1 MSMEEV
7 FVLDIGTRTIAGL
20 VMAATDEGFEIKEA
34 RLLQQLPGA
43 MADGQ
48 IHHIGSVART
58 IRKIKEELE
67 SACGYSFRSAAVAA
81 AGRSL
86 LTETGSSSF
95 DLLPTQRLTADQV
108 RALELDAVRN
118 AVEKLSTD
126 SAAGVMHSF
135 LCVGYSVI
143 QYYLDGETI
152 GSLQGHQG
160 RHAQAEVIAT
170 FLPRIVVD
178 SLGTALSEADLTMD
192 TLTLEPIA
200 AMHVVVPPTMRML
213 NIALVDVGAGTS
225 DLAVSADGTVKGYG
239 MVAYA
244 GDAITKG
251 LADHFLLDFKVAEKV
266 KVELRPD
273 EISTC
278 QDVFGNTL
286 HLAYEDVLAVIKP
299 RVEILAEKI
308 AQEIIKLN
316 GGPPK
321 GAILIGGGS
330 RVPGFAELLAKHL
343 ELPENLVRIRDRSS
357 LEIVQGFPH
366 FNGPE
371 AITPIGIGCAHLD
384 RLAMELI
391 HVTVNGSHL
400 QFLNMASSTVGE
412 ALLHAGLDPAEL
424 VGRPG
429 PAFTVELNGRCITL
443 PGTLGEPAVIQKNGE
458 PCELSAPLADGDQ
471 LVVRAGRPGSE
482 PRITLGE
489 LIDEKAHSFSLS
501 LNGKQLEVKAAALVN
516 GESEHFDYILKDRD
530 KVILKP
536 VTDFRDLFKELG
548 VPLEQEIPFYL
559 NGEAR
564 IAVEKLEL
572 LINGSRES
580 LRTPLRSGLEVRY
593 FRKPC
598 LLRDQIPAPK
608 EGAPQITVSVNGQSI
623 QLTRK
628 EPVPLVNGQE
638 VSLDYELKPYDRI
651 EYSPGADNI
660 LEAYIVTDIFRDF
673 EPDEVFSR
681 KGGTIL
687 VNGETAGFTTPI
699 KHGDTIELIPYGA
712 EIANSG
718 MPEE

>member
-1 MSMEEV
+1 
-7 FVLDIGTRTIAGL
+7 
-20 VMAATDEGFEIKEA
+20 
-34 RLLQQLPGA
+34 
-43 MADGQ
+43 
-48 IHHIGSVART
+48 
-58 IRKIKEELE
+58 
-67 SACGYSFRSAAVAA
+67 
-81 AGRSL
+81 
-86 LTETGSSSF
+86 
-95 DLLPTQRLTADQV
+95 
-108 RALELDAVRN
+108 
-118 AVEKLSTD
+118 
-126 SAAGVMHSF
+126 
-135 LCVGYSVI
+135 
-143 QYYLDGETI
+143 
-152 GSLQGHQG
+152 
-160 RHAQAEVIAT
+160 
-170 FLPRIVVD
+170 
-178 SLGTALSEADLTMD
+178 
-192 TLTLEPIA
+192 
-200 AMHVVVPPTMRML
+200 
-213 NIALVDVGAGTS
+213 
-225 DLAVSADGTVKGYG
+225 
-239 MVAYA
+239 
-244 GDAITKG
+244 
-251 LADHFLLDFKVAEKV
+251 
-266 KVELRPD
+266 
-273 EISTC
+273 
-278 QDVFGNTL
+278 
-286 HLAYEDVLAVIKP
+286 
-299 RVEILAEKI
+299 
-308 AQEIIKLN
+308 
-316 GGPPK
+316 
-321 GAILIGGGS
+321 
-330 RVPGFAELLAKHL
+330 
-343 ELPENLVRIRDRSS
+343 
-357 LEIVQGFPH
+357 
-366 FNGPE
+366 
-371 AITPIGIGCAHLD
+371 
-384 RLAMELI
+384 
-391 HVTVNGSHL
+391 
-400 QFLNMASSTVGE
+400 MASSTVGE

-673 EPDEVFSR
+673 EPDEVFSK